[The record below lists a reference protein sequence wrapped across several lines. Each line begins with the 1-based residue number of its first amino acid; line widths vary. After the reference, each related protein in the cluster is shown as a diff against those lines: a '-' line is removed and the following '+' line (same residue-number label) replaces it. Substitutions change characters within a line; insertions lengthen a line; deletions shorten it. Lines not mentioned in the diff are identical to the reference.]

1 MDVFPYLCLKLLNM
15 SGKQELRLYLESNGK
30 THSWYELAEM
40 FNICPNGS
48 REQKSEAARSVGR
61 RVVNLFKP
69 DLTESP
75 ITEDS
80 VAQVGKLK
88 SMWQTPGGEWRKSY
102 KFDYAT
108 DEAVASQVLQDFIAE
123 AKAHAPKYAPISYKE
138 HMLYEGERLLE
149 ISIFDPHLGKL
160 AWAPEAGE
168 NYDIKIAKSRFKE
181 ATAYFMD
188 LAKALQVTKIL
199 FVLGNDLFHTDGMS
213 NTTTGGTPQD
223 WDVRWQK
230 AFTEVRK
237 LMILCID
244 NLRTVAPVD
253 VVIVPGNHDRAQCYY
268 LGEALECW
276 YNNCAEVCVDNAP
289 KLRKYY
295 SFGTN
300 LLGFTHGSEEKQED
314 LPIIMATEEPMLF
327 AQASHK
333 EWHTGHLHKYLAEEK
348 FGVTRRIL
356 PSIAGTDAWH
366 KSKGYVGNIKSAQA
380 YLYSANEGF
389 LAYFQYNVS

>member
-1 MDVFPYLCLKLLNM
+1 M
-15 SGKQELRLYLESNGK
+15 SGKQSLKQYLQENGK
-30 THSWYELAEM
+30 THSWYELAVM
-40 FNICPNGS
+40 FDIFPNGD
-48 REQKSEAARSVGR
+48 REQRSEAARSCGR
-61 RVVNLFKP
+61 RVKQLF
-69 DLTESP
+69 TAP
-75 ITEDS
+75 IEPEAGT
-80 VAQVGKLK
+80 LK
-88 SMWQTPGGEWRKSY
+88 SMWQTPSGEWRKAY
-102 KFDYAT
+102 KFDT
-108 DEAVASQVLQDFIAE
+108 NKSQEIADSVLDSFIEE
-123 AKAHAPKYAPISYKE
+123 AKKHSPVYKPINYKE
-138 HMLYEGERLLE
+138 HLLYEGERLLE

-160 AWAPEAGE
+160 AWAPESGE
-168 NYDIKIAKSRFKE
+168 NYDIKIAKSRFTE

-188 LAKALQVTKIL
+188 LAKSLQVTKIL
-199 FVLGNDLFHTDGMS
+199 FVLGNDLFHTDGITNS
-213 NTTTGGTPQD
+213 TTAGTPQD

-237 LMILCID
+237 LMIGCID

-276 YNNCAEVCVDNAP
+276 YHNCNEVIVDNSP
-289 KLRKYY
+289 RLRKYY
-295 SFGTN
+295 KFGTN
-300 LLGFTHGSEEKQED
+300 LLGFTHGSEENQSD
-314 LPIIMATEEPMLF
+314 LPMIMATEEPMMF
-327 AQASHK
+327 AESSHK

-389 LAYFQYNVS
+389 LAYFQYNV